1 MSGHR
6 YLLDTNA
13 VIALLQGNGKM
24 LRLLRSAR
32 WIGISIITY
41 LEFLSYPAIKEND
54 KRCFDDLIQ
63 RIDIINL
70 EKDENDL
77 LDFIVTL
84 RQKYRIKMPDA
95 IIAAT
100 AITHKAILVTADK
113 QFGHIKPLRVQC
125 F

>member
-13 VIALLQGNGKM
+13 VIALLQGNEKI

-32 WIGISIITY
+32 WIGISIMTY

-54 KRCFDDLIQ
+54 KRCFNDLIQ

-77 LDFIVTL
+77 LDFIVAL
-84 RQKYRIKMPDA
+84 RQKFRIKMPDA

-113 QFGHIKPLRVQC
+113 QFGHIKPLRVQD

>member
-13 VIALLQGNGKM
+13 VIALLQGNEKM

-32 WIGISIITY
+32 WIGISIITH

-54 KRCFDDLIQ
+54 KRCFNDLIQ
-63 RIDIINL
+63 RIDVINL

-100 AITHKAILVTADK
+100 AILHKAVLVTADK
-113 QFGHIKPLRVQC
+113 QFGHIKPLRVQG